1 MDLSKRLLLL
11 KHINTFIFNQYSEGA
26 TTMDI
31 LGMLSYKSN
40 HYREKLNMESINGTR
55 EDYIYNYSLFL
66 RKRVVDFQYFREKQ
80 DLKVYDDK
88 NLFKLIDFRDRI
100 IFNKIF

>member
-11 KHINTFIFNQYSEGA
+11 KHIDTFIFNQYSDGSS
-26 TTMDI
+26 TRDI

-40 HYREKLNMESINGTR
+40 HYREKLNMESITGTR
-55 EDYIYNYSLFL
+55 ENYIYHYSLFL
-66 RKRVVDFQYFREKQ
+66 RKRVVDFEYFRKKS
-80 DLKVYDDK
+80 DFRDYDDK
-88 NLFKLIDFRDRI
+88 KLFKLIDFRDRI